1 VRQVLAPLRK
11 PAFRRLTVAYTVN
24 QVGDYIGLVALNVLV
39 YEATE
44 SAVAV
49 AALLLSMQFLP
60 ALAAP
65 ILTARIDQAPPARIL
80 AVLYALEGALFAL
93 LALASQDVLLPL
105 VLTLAFVDGVLMLS
119 ARGVVRAA
127 MNRVLEPDG
136 ALREGNAIVNLGFA
150 LAAVGGAAL
159 GGVLVAAFD
168 ATTALMVDAVSFL
181 LVAAL
186 VATLNPLVPAAKMI
200 HPPAGRLRAG
210 LDYVRRHR
218 ALRIIL
224 AGEAI
229 AIMLFTLTSP
239 VQVVYAQ
246 ETLDVGDGGYG
257 AIVAAWGAGVMLGSL
272 LFLRIRRLPATH
284 LILASTLA
292 LGLAFLG
299 TGLARELWLACV
311 FSVLGGAG
319 NGIQWVAVLNRLQ
332 EAVPDDF
339 QARVVGLLESIG
351 SASMGVGFLI
361 GGLLTAATSPPTAYL
376 LSGGAT
382 VALVVA
388 GAITLAGV
396 RRPAPA

>member
-200 HPPAGRLRAG
+200 HPPAGRLR
-210 LDYVRRHR
+210 
-218 ALRIIL
+218 
-224 AGEAI
+224 
-229 AIMLFTLTSP
+229 T
-239 VQVVYAQ
+239 
-246 ETLDVGDGGYG
+246 
-257 AIVAAWGAGVMLGSL
+257 
-272 LFLRIRRLPATH
+272 
-284 LILASTLA
+284 
-292 LGLAFLG
+292 
-299 TGLARELWLACV
+299 
-311 FSVLGGAG
+311 
-319 NGIQWVAVLNRLQ
+319 
-332 EAVPDDF
+332 
-339 QARVVGLLESIG
+339 
-351 SASMGVGFLI
+351 
-361 GGLLTAATSPPTAYL
+361 
-376 LSGGAT
+376 
-382 VALVVA
+382 
-388 GAITLAGV
+388 
-396 RRPAPA
+396 